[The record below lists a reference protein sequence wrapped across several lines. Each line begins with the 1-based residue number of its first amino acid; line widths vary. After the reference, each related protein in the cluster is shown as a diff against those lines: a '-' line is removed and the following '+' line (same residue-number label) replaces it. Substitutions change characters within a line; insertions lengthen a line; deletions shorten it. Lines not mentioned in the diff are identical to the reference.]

1 MYTLDPAKIEATVV
15 QLERRIDQRF
25 PSSGLSRVCQQLRV
39 ISEHACER
47 SLKIARPNIGLRIV
61 IGLLCVVVVCGAV
74 FTLIGLVGLGKPIGI
89 DDFAELVQAIE
100 SGINDVIYIAV
111 AIFFLVTL
119 ETRFKRRRALEAIHE
134 LRAIAHVIDMHQLTK
149 DPEGIMSPDSAPAGP
164 PQRTMTRFELN
175 RYLDFCSEMLS
186 LVGKL
191 AAVYVQHFDD
201 SVVLEAATEVE
212 DLTTGLSQKI
222 WQKIMLTDSST

>member
-15 QLERRIDQRF
+15 QLERRIGQRF
-25 PSSGLSRVCQQLRV
+25 PGSGLSKICQQLRV

-47 SLKIARPNIGLRIV
+47 SEQIARPNVGLRII
-61 IGLLCVVVVCGAV
+61 IGLLCVLVVCGAV
-74 FTLIGLVGLGKPIGI
+74 LTLIGIGKPIGI

-100 SGINDVIYIAV
+100 SGINDLIYIAV

-119 ETRFKRRRALEAIHE
+119 ESRFKRRRALEAIHE

-149 DPEGIMSPDSAPAGP
+149 DPEGVMSPDSEPNGGP
-164 PQRTMTRFELN
+164 PQRKMTRFELN

-201 SVVLEAATEVE
+201 AVVLEAATEVE

-222 WQKIMLTDSST
+222 WQKIMLTESST

>member
-25 PSSGLSRVCQQLRV
+25 PGSGLSKICQQLRV

-47 SLKIARPNIGLRIV
+47 SLQIARPNVGLRVV
-61 IGLLCVVVVCGAV
+61 IGLLCALVVCGAV
-74 FTLIGLVGLGKPIGI
+74 FTLIGIGKPIGI

-100 SGINDVIYIAV
+100 SGINDLIYIAV

-119 ETRFKRRRALEAIHE
+119 ESRFKRRRALAAIHE

-149 DPEGIMSPDSAPAGP
+149 DPEGIMSPDSAPNGP

-201 SVVLEAATEVE
+201 AVVLEAATEVE